1 MPYRFA
7 DGEVPQGVRRRRSS
21 TRRRLRLRSVAV
33 LPTLFTLGNL
43 LAGFLAIF
51 FASRSPDA
59 RVLLGWTPLTLAA
72 LFVFLGMVLDAMD
85 GRIARLTGQSSSLGE
100 QLDSMADM
108 VTFGVA
114 PAFLAVQLVGI
125 RLPFFSEVGDRY
137 FDRVVLVIAG
147 IYVACAALR
156 LARYNIET
164 KSNAPSDSLSFKG
177 LPSPGAAGTVASF
190 VLLHQHFLAH
200 RHAEHWSIGAAAL
213 GMVAI
218 SLLVAV
224 AMVSRLRYP
233 HVANRYLRGKAKF
246 NSVVKVVIVAPFLLI
261 WPQATAA
268 VAFATYALSAP
279 TIWLWQGPMTRLRG
293 SGGESYSGAESDGE
307 QQTVNNK

>member
-1 MPYRFA
+1 MAYRIVNE
-7 DGEVPQGVRRRRSS
+7 DIPRETQRRRGAV
-21 TRRRLRLRSVAV
+21 RRRLRLRSVAV

-43 LAGFLAIF
+43 LCGFLAIF
-51 FASRSPDA
+51 FASRAPDT

-85 GRIARLTGQSSSLGE
+85 GRIARLTGQTSSLGE

-114 PAFLAVQLVGI
+114 PAFLTVQLVGI
-125 RLPFFSEVGDRY
+125 HLPFFSEARDRY
-137 FDRVVLVIAG
+137 FDRVVLVISG

-156 LARYNIET
+156 LARFNIET
-164 KSNAPSDSLSFKG
+164 KSNPPSDSLSFKG
-177 LPSPGAAGTVASF
+177 MPSPGAAGTVASF
-190 VLLHQHFLAH
+190 VLLHQHILAAH
-200 RHAEHWSIGAAAL
+200 RHEAHWSIFAAEL
-213 GMVAI
+213 GMVAL

-224 AMVSRLRYP
+224 AMVSRLPYP

-268 VAFATYALSAP
+268 AAFAAYALSAP
-279 TIWLWQGPMTRLRG
+279 TIWLWQGPLLR
-293 SGGESYSGAESDGE
+293 S
-307 QQTVNNK
+307 NKARREEVDEPAT